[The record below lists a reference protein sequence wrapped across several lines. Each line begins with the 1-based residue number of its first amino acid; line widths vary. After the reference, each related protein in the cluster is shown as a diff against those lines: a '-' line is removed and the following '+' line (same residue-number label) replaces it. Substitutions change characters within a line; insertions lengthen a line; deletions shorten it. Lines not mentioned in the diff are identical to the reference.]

1 MNRFLITAVICI
13 LSVGISLGQSKV
25 AAEFEENAKGYKF
38 FAYQSVLRIL
48 NQERDPE
55 FNKLIRDLDHIRV
68 VTTDSVGVLAKESFA
83 RLDQGIKNEGFEEI
97 LTFDNKDYKCHIY
110 ELSPKSKKTTWV
122 ATFYMEGRAGLFEMV
137 GSLNVKYLSAL
148 SGLNM
153 NRLKEM
159 IPELENL
166 DDWD

>member
-1 MNRFLITAVICI
+1 MNKVIIIITLSLIYSASIF
-13 LSVGISLGQSKV
+13 SQSKV

-48 NQERDPE
+48 NQERDPD
-55 FNKLIRDLDHIRV
+55 FNLLIRDLDHIRV

-83 RLDQGIKNEGFEEI
+83 RLDEGIQNEGFEEI
-97 LTFDNKDYKCHIY
+97 LTFDNKEYKCHVY

-122 ATFYMEGRAGLFEMV
+122 ATFYMDGRAGLFEMV
-137 GSLNVKYLSAL
+137 GSLNVKYLNAL

-153 NRLKEM
+153 DRLREM
-159 IPELENL
+159 VPELENL